1 MTRLQKMALAFTLP
15 MTLVPVTFA
24 AHTHVPAPSTWTL
37 NVKETD
43 FGGGPVIKSDIDH
56 VLVDSEKQLHWSDVT
71 VDGSGTTSKTSWNGP
86 EDGSLH
92 PIQGLPGA
100 QSSWDSATDTEHSVF
115 ADGTIYHAVLTLSAD
130 QKKMTF
136 TQTVT
141 DKDGKVFHQTLVY
154 DRSK

>member
-1 MTRLQKMALAFTLP
+1 MTRLAKMLFGLASP
-15 MTLVPVTFA
+15 MALVPVALA

-43 FGGGPVIKSDIDH
+43 FAGGPVIKSDIDH

-71 VDGSGTTSKTSWNGP
+71 VDGNGNTSKTSWNGP

-100 QSSWDSATDTEHSVF
+100 QASWDSATDTEHSVF
-115 ADGTIYHAVLTLSAD
+115 ADGTVYDAVLTLSAD
-130 QKKMTF
+130 KKKMTF
-136 TQTVT
+136 AQTVSG
-141 DKDGKVFHQTLVY
+141 KDGNVFHQSLVY
-154 DRSK
+154 DRIK